1 MSNNHN
7 LKQNVLDI
15 VARTLSQSLTELSED
30 GKLSEL
36 EQYIPNRNNDKK
48 NYKWNINKL
57 KIVLE
62 VLKLNNPESI
72 KAILS
77 YLDHSQYGWHEGK
90 YRLYNTCLLYHNH
103 CKKRYKIDNTEEATS
118 NAFAIIDD
126 IFLHRKYGGITTYL
140 FGYCLAA
147 LFSSCLKSADL
158 RVPYF
163 LQIACERNSNTY
175 RLIHEIVSIC
185 DVNTGSIK
193 NCGRNF
199 KMGYCDYEYMTV
211 YPNQSVDKSL
221 GDLLYCRD
229 IPVVIDGYENEKFYS
244 ALLRETANISG
255 KVKPLDIKEQF
266 NTLPIF
272 ICSAIRS
279 HFKNVFSIDLTGM
292 DIDEDYLEIIQN
304 ERQHLASWVLELV
317 LNGKYHFSPT
327 TVSANRMNLRTENH
341 LHFYNHICSH
351 IDYIQK
357 YSRKYI
363 NLTRNDVI
371 NIGFLTYFF
380 VRYMEIFEHSIQ
392 LTEGKTFEYKNEIYD
407 NPAKLI
413 RLIINNAAT
422 LLFSLHDTYSPTLPI
437 MVNINTYTLNT
448 TKSKLYRKKWK
459 KYASDITKYYQN
471 YGVSLKIL
479 PDAEFKDDRYIFS
492 VKLLPGTNKNSISYY
507 ADEVRR
513 LLGVEFFLPEI
524 NHSSIKIIVS
534 EKPLKENSLCKI
546 LNSFEFQNSKM
557 QLPYAVGYDI
567 MGQMV
572 IADIAEFPHMLIGGT
587 SGSGKSSAL
596 HSLLMS
602 IVCKQKPA
610 EVRLLLLDFG
620 ASRLRMFEKT
630 PHMLSPVITVGE
642 VEKGKQCILYLRK
655 IMEQRLKELESIDE
669 RNITRKIHKWPSIIC
684 VIDEFP
690 TFIRRLTEEKK
701 NKKSSKLITDL
712 LERARKVKIHLIL
725 AAQDA
730 TKDNIEIKTTNLGA
744 AIAFRCIT
752 PYNSRAI
759 IGNSAATTLS
769 GKGSMYFKC
778 DQHEGIKRLQG
789 AYMPPEE
796 IIDTLDNMNF
806 DISNT
811 KGTFDELSFKPISQ
825 PKLHDTEP
833 DSDFSF
839 HEETHDEKLAKMII
853 WLLGKDNIS
862 NKQIKDEYKM
872 GYDKANTF
880 LKELEDADLITS
892 QRKGAK
898 LSRTVIPQKIE
909 DIPANIINLLNK
921 NGYSNAEIINAL
933 NKKSILTDT
942 QFKTD

>member
-1 MSNNHN
+1 MSNNHKI
-7 LKQNVLDI
+7 KQNVLDI
-15 VARTLSQSLTELSED
+15 VSNTLFQSLTELSED

-36 EQYIPNRNNDKK
+36 EPYIPNRDDVKK
-48 NYKWNINKL
+48 NYKWNIDKL

-90 YRLYNTCLLYHNH
+90 YRLYNTCLLYRNH
-103 CKKRYKIDNTEEATS
+103 CKKRYNIDNTEEATS

-147 LFSSCLKSADL
+147 LFSSCLKSTNL

-221 GDLLYCRD
+221 DDLLYSRD

-272 ICSAIRS
+272 VCSAIRS

-292 DIDEDYLEIIQN
+292 DIDEDYLEMIQG

-317 LNGKYHFSPT
+317 LNGKIHFSPT
-327 TVSANRMNLRTENH
+327 TVFANRMNLRTENH

-363 NLTRNDVI
+363 NLTRNDMI

-392 LTEGKTFEYKNEIYD
+392 LTEGKTFIYRNKICD

-413 RLIINNAAT
+413 RLIINNATT
-422 LLFSLHDTYSPTLPI
+422 LLFSLHDTYSPTLQTAVTIDTDSMDPA
-437 MVNINTYTLNT
+437 
-448 TKSKLYRKKWK
+448 KSKQQIKTGK
-459 KYASDITKYYQN
+459 KYAANIMKYYKT
-471 YGVSLKIL
+471 YGVSITIL
-479 PDAEFKDDRYIFS
+479 SNAEYKNDRYIFS
-492 VKLLPGTNKNSISYY
+492 VKLLPGTDKNLIISH
-507 ADEVRR
+507 ADDVRR

-524 NHSSIKIIVS
+524 NHSSIKIVVS
-534 EKPLKENSLCKI
+534 EKPLKENSLLKI
-546 LNSFEFQNSKM
+546 LNSLEFQNSKM

-610 EVRLLLLDFG
+610 KVRLLLLDFG

-630 PHMLSPVITVGE
+630 PHMLSPVITASE
-642 VEKGKQCILYLRK
+642 VEKGKQWILNLRK

-669 RNITRKIHKWPSIIC
+669 RNINRKIHKWPSIIC

-730 TKDNIEIKTTNLGA
+730 TKGNIEIKTTNLGA

-752 PYNSRAI
+752 PYDSRAI
-759 IGNSAATTLS
+759 IGDSVATALS

-778 DQHEGIKRLQG
+778 DQHEGLKRLQG

-796 IIDTLDNMNF
+796 IIDMLDNMNF

-811 KGTFDELSFKPISQ
+811 KGTFDELSFEPISQ

-872 GYDKANTF
+872 GYDKANIF
-880 LKELEDADLITS
+880 LKELEDAALITR

-909 DIPANIINLLNK
+909 DIPANIISLLNE

-942 QFKTD
+942 QCKTD

>member
-1 MSNNHN
+1 
-7 LKQNVLDI
+7 
-15 VARTLSQSLTELSED
+15 
-30 GKLSEL
+30 
-36 EQYIPNRNNDKK
+36 
-48 NYKWNINKL
+48 
-57 KIVLE
+57 
-62 VLKLNNPESI
+62 
-72 KAILS
+72 
-77 YLDHSQYGWHEGK
+77 
-90 YRLYNTCLLYHNH
+90 
-103 CKKRYKIDNTEEATS
+103 
-118 NAFAIIDD
+118 
-126 IFLHRKYGGITTYL
+126 
-140 FGYCLAA
+140 
-147 LFSSCLKSADL
+147 
-158 RVPYF
+158 
-163 LQIACERNSNTY
+163 
-175 RLIHEIVSIC
+175 
-185 DVNTGSIK
+185 
-193 NCGRNF
+193 
-199 KMGYCDYEYMTV
+199 MGYCDYEYMTV

-317 LNGKYHFSPT
+317 LNGKNHFSPT

-392 LTEGKTFEYKNEIYD
+392 LTVGKTFEYKNEIYD

-413 RLIINNAAT
+413 RLIINNATT

-479 PDAEFKDDRYIFS
+479 PDAEFIDDRYIFS

-669 RNITRKIHKWPSIIC
+669 RNINRKIHKWPSIIC

-752 PYNSRAI
+752 PYDSRSI

-811 KGTFDELSFKPISQ
+811 KGTFDELSFKPISR

-898 LSRTVIPQKIE
+898 LSRTVIPKKIE
-909 DIPANIINLLNK
+909 DIPANIINLLNE

>member
-1 MSNNHN
+1 
-7 LKQNVLDI
+7 
-15 VARTLSQSLTELSED
+15 
-30 GKLSEL
+30 
-36 EQYIPNRNNDKK
+36 
-48 NYKWNINKL
+48 
-57 KIVLE
+57 
-62 VLKLNNPESI
+62 
-72 KAILS
+72 
-77 YLDHSQYGWHEGK
+77 
-90 YRLYNTCLLYHNH
+90 
-103 CKKRYKIDNTEEATS
+103 
-118 NAFAIIDD
+118 
-126 IFLHRKYGGITTYL
+126 
-140 FGYCLAA
+140 
-147 LFSSCLKSADL
+147 
-158 RVPYF
+158 
-163 LQIACERNSNTY
+163 
-175 RLIHEIVSIC
+175 
-185 DVNTGSIK
+185 
-193 NCGRNF
+193 
-199 KMGYCDYEYMTV
+199 
-211 YPNQSVDKSL
+211 
-221 GDLLYCRD
+221 
-229 IPVVIDGYENEKFYS
+229 
-244 ALLRETANISG
+244 
-255 KVKPLDIKEQF
+255 
-266 NTLPIF
+266 
-272 ICSAIRS
+272 
-279 HFKNVFSIDLTGM
+279 
-292 DIDEDYLEIIQN
+292 
-304 ERQHLASWVLELV
+304 
-317 LNGKYHFSPT
+317 
-327 TVSANRMNLRTENH
+327 
-341 LHFYNHICSH
+341 
-351 IDYIQK
+351 
-357 YSRKYI
+357 
-363 NLTRNDVI
+363 
-371 NIGFLTYFF
+371 
-380 VRYMEIFEHSIQ
+380 MEIFEHSIQ

-413 RLIINNAAT
+413 RLIINNATT

-669 RNITRKIHKWPSIIC
+669 RNINRKIHKWPSIIC

-811 KGTFDELSFKPISQ
+811 KGTFDELSFKPISR

-839 HEETHDEKLAKMII
+839 PEETHDEKLAKMII

-898 LSRTVIPQKIE
+898 LSRTVIPKKIE
-909 DIPANIINLLNK
+909 DIPANIINLLNE

>member
-1 MSNNHN
+1 
-7 LKQNVLDI
+7 
-15 VARTLSQSLTELSED
+15 
-30 GKLSEL
+30 
-36 EQYIPNRNNDKK
+36 
-48 NYKWNINKL
+48 
-57 KIVLE
+57 
-62 VLKLNNPESI
+62 
-72 KAILS
+72 
-77 YLDHSQYGWHEGK
+77 
-90 YRLYNTCLLYHNH
+90 
-103 CKKRYKIDNTEEATS
+103 
-118 NAFAIIDD
+118 
-126 IFLHRKYGGITTYL
+126 
-140 FGYCLAA
+140 
-147 LFSSCLKSADL
+147 
-158 RVPYF
+158 
-163 LQIACERNSNTY
+163 
-175 RLIHEIVSIC
+175 
-185 DVNTGSIK
+185 
-193 NCGRNF
+193 
-199 KMGYCDYEYMTV
+199 MGYCDYEYMTV

-317 LNGKYHFSPT
+317 LNGKNHFSPT

-413 RLIINNAAT
+413 RLIINNATT

-437 MVNINTYTLNT
+437 MVNINTYPLNT

-669 RNITRKIHKWPSIIC
+669 RNINRKIHKWPSIIC

-811 KGTFDELSFKPISQ
+811 KGTFDELSFKPISR

-898 LSRTVIPQKIE
+898 LSRTVIPKKIE
-909 DIPANIINLLNK
+909 DIPANIINLLNE

>member
-1 MSNNHN
+1 
-7 LKQNVLDI
+7 
-15 VARTLSQSLTELSED
+15 
-30 GKLSEL
+30 
-36 EQYIPNRNNDKK
+36 
-48 NYKWNINKL
+48 
-57 KIVLE
+57 
-62 VLKLNNPESI
+62 
-72 KAILS
+72 
-77 YLDHSQYGWHEGK
+77 
-90 YRLYNTCLLYHNH
+90 
-103 CKKRYKIDNTEEATS
+103 
-118 NAFAIIDD
+118 
-126 IFLHRKYGGITTYL
+126 
-140 FGYCLAA
+140 
-147 LFSSCLKSADL
+147 
-158 RVPYF
+158 
-163 LQIACERNSNTY
+163 
-175 RLIHEIVSIC
+175 
-185 DVNTGSIK
+185 
-193 NCGRNF
+193 
-199 KMGYCDYEYMTV
+199 MGYCDYEYMTV

-413 RLIINNAAT
+413 RLIINNATT

-669 RNITRKIHKWPSIIC
+669 RNINRKIHKWPSIIC

-811 KGTFDELSFKPISQ
+811 KGTFDELSFKPISR

-839 HEETHDEKLAKMII
+839 PEETHDEKLAKMII

-898 LSRTVIPQKIE
+898 LSRTVIPKKIE
-909 DIPANIINLLNK
+909 DIPANIINLLNE